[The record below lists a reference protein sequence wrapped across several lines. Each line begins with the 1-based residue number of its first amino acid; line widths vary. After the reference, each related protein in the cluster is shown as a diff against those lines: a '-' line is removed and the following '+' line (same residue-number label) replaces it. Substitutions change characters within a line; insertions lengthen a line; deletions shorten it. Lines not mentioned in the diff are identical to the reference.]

1 MDRYEVEDT
10 LGEFSF
16 CEYTNAKGTIP
27 YRIHIP
33 ESGAKGAPLLL
44 FMHGAG
50 ERGTDN
56 TLQLRAALDV
66 FARCNPEVKEA
77 VIIAPQCPRNCPA
90 DNPEEE
96 TWVKYP
102 WYLGNYSTDAIPE
115 TWELEAVV
123 ELLLKNVREL
133 GVDEDRVYVMGLSM
147 GGFATWDLLAR
158 HSELFAAAMPIC
170 GAGDPSKVDLFKD
183 IPIRTF
189 HGSVDDTVPPTGTR
203 EMTRALRDA
212 GAEDFS
218 YIEFPGIGHW
228 SWDLACSYPGIGK
241 WMFSQNRKD
250 RINNSKNNTNR
261 RKIMKT
267 VKDKQVLVAADFAG
281 VELKNAVVAH
291 LEKNGWTCTDVG
303 VKTTDEEHPE
313 MFHRIGFKV
322 GSMIAEGEFERALIF
337 CGTGMGIH
345 IAASK
350 CPHVYAAVCE
360 TPHSALRAITGNN
373 CNVLAMGGHWI
384 GHNLG
389 IEMAEAFLYHNMG
402 DGYEWWPNFYEFH
415 KLAYD
420 ELEAFDYEEYKANG
434 FQVKKLGEVDLP
446 DCPKPEELKRR

>member
-1 MDRYEVEDT
+1 
-10 LGEFSF
+10 
-16 CEYTNAKGTIP
+16 
-27 YRIHIP
+27 
-33 ESGAKGAPLLL
+33 
-44 FMHGAG
+44 
-50 ERGTDN
+50 
-56 TLQLRAALDV
+56 
-66 FARCNPEVKEA
+66 
-77 VIIAPQCPRNCPA
+77 
-90 DNPEEE
+90 
-96 TWVKYP
+96 
-102 WYLGNYSTDAIPE
+102 
-115 TWELEAVV
+115 
-123 ELLLKNVREL
+123 
-133 GVDEDRVYVMGLSM
+133 
-147 GGFATWDLLAR
+147 
-158 HSELFAAAMPIC
+158 
-170 GAGDPSKVDLFKD
+170 
-183 IPIRTF
+183 
-189 HGSVDDTVPPTGTR
+189 
-203 EMTRALRDA
+203 
-212 GAEDFS
+212 
-218 YIEFPGIGHW
+218 
-228 SWDLACSYPGIGK
+228 
-241 WMFSQNRKD
+241 
-250 RINNSKNNTNR
+250 
-261 RKIMKT
+261 MKT

-281 VELKNAVVAH
+281 VDLKNAVVAH

-313 MFHRIGFKV
+313 MFHRIGFRV
-322 GSMIAEGEFERALIF
+322 GSLIAEGEFERALIF